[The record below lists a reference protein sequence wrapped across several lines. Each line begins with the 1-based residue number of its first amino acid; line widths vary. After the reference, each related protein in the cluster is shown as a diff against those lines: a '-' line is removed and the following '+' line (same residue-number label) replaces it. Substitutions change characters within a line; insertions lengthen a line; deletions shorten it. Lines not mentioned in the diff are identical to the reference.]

1 MAPYCYHKG
10 RDDLGTEQ
18 YRTEMGELVRSFHFE
33 TGFGWAW
40 RNPGEHI
47 TVKEGRAL
55 WVGIQRVVFHSKTP
69 FNARHTFLQ
78 DNMGVVGAFS
88 KGRSKQPVLNAL
100 IQRTAAVQLTTGGT
114 ADWVWCPT
122 AHQPADAPSRG
133 FHGG

>member
-1 MAPYCYHKG
+1 M
-10 RDDLGTEQ
+10 
-18 YRTEMGELVRSFHFE
+18 EMGELVRSFHFE

-55 WVGIQRVVFHSKTP
+55 WVGIQRVVFHSKTS
-69 FNARHTFLQ
+69 FDARHTFLQ